1 MWKRLK
7 LWWRAVG
14 DLAQMQGLSDRLL
27 ADMGLER
34 DGLRQRVL
42 GREPEPTGP
51 RLPQPS
57 AHLARS

>member
-1 MWKRLK
+1 MWKQLK
-7 LWWRAVG
+7 LWWQAQG

-34 DGLRQRVL
+34 EELRQRVL
-42 GREPEPTGP
+42 GREPKPTAQG
-51 RLPQPS
+51 LPQPS